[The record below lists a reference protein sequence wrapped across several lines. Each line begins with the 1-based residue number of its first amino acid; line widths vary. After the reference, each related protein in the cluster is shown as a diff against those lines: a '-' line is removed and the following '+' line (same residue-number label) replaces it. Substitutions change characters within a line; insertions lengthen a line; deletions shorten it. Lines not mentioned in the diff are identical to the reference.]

1 MDAASLRLL
10 ANSGAL
16 DEISNGD
23 DGSGIERRILM
34 AGSQGGLVKDGVT
47 RKAVLFIVYQTERH
61 GPRNGFRVALV
72 LEGARVDEARER
84 LKVVVEENAEELTV
98 IGPR

>member
-1 MDAASLRLL
+1 
-10 ANSGAL
+10 
-16 DEISNGD
+16 
-23 DGSGIERRILM
+23 M

-47 RKAVLFIVYQTERH
+47 QKAVLFIIYQTGRY
-61 GPRNGFRVALV
+61 GPQNGFRVALV

-84 LKVVVEENAEELTV
+84 LKGVVEENAEDFTV

>member
-1 MDAASLRLL
+1 MDAASLKLL

-16 DEISNGD
+16 DEISNGE
-23 DGSGIERRILM
+23 DGYGIERRILT

-47 RKAVLFIVYQTERH
+47 RKAVLFIVYQTGRH
-61 GPRNGFRVALV
+61 GPQNGFRVALV

-84 LKVVVEENAEELTV
+84 LKGVVEENAEEFTV
-98 IGPR
+98 IGP

>member
-1 MDAASLRLL
+1 MDGASLKLL
-10 ANSGAL
+10 GNSGAL
-16 DEISNGD
+16 DNISNGD

-47 RKAVLFIVYQTERH
+47 RKAVLFIIHQTGRH
-61 GPRNGFRVALV
+61 GPQNGFRVALV

-84 LKVVVEENAEELTV
+84 LKGVVEENVEEFIV
-98 IGPR
+98 IGP